1 MDLVL
6 VIVAAVVICS
16 CCELNDSKYLHK
28 KVYTIRHPEFKIFLD
43 AYNDLAERY
52 QRDYSAMNEI
62 SRFPFFSKDKE
73 SQEVYSS
80 FLKDAKKMQR
90 CKESFCEANAD
101 ILADAYNIFEYDFDY
116 IETRWAEIARA
127 KRKMEQYKQKGTE
140 ETKKNIWS
148 FKKK

>member
-6 VIVAAVVICS
+6 VIVAIVAICC

-28 KVYTIRHPEFKIFLD
+28 KVYTIRHPEFKVFLD
-43 AYNDLAERY
+43 AYEGLVKRY
-52 QRDYSAMNEI
+52 EKDYSAMSEI

-73 SQEVYSS
+73 SQEVYNS

-101 ILADAYNIFEYDFDY
+101 ILADAYNIFLDDFDY
-116 IETRWAEIARA
+116 LETRWAEIERA
-127 KRKMEQYKQKGTE
+127 KRKMKQYKQQSSGK
-140 ETKKNIWS
+140 TKKNIWW